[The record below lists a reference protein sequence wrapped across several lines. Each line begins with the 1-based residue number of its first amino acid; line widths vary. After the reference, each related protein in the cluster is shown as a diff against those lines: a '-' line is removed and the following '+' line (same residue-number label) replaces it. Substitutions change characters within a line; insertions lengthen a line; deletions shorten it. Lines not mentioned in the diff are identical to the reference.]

1 MVMAGETA
9 VPQTMRA
16 RILRA
21 AGQVIRDKGLARATT
36 KEIAEAAQ
44 CSEGSLYRH
53 FDSKEDLFLA
63 VLSEQLPAFLPAL
76 HELTS
81 RIGKGTVAA
90 NLERV
95 GMAALAFFDES
106 IPMFAS
112 VFAEPTLLA
121 QHSEWMRT
129 TDTGP
134 HRAVVL
140 VADYL
145 RGEQALRRV
154 HADVSAEEAAAM
166 LLGACYLRS
175 FTRQSN
181 PAKPISDQRFIRRLL
196 ATLFAGLTPPAA

>member
-1 MVMAGETA
+1 
-9 VPQTMRA
+9 MRA
-16 RILRA
+16 RIVQA

-53 FDSKEDLFLA
+53 FKSKEDLFLA

-76 HELTS
+76 HELTT
-81 RIGKGTVAA
+81 RVGRGTVRT

-95 GMAALAFFDES
+95 GLAALAFFDES

-140 VADYL
+140 VAEYL
-145 RGEQALRRV
+145 RGEQGLGRV
-154 HADVSAEEAAAM
+154 HADAGPEEAAAM

-175 FTRQSN
+175 FTRLSN
-181 PAKPISDQRFIRRLL
+181 PAKPISDQRFIRGLM
-196 ATLFAGLTPPAA
+196 ATLLAGLTPPPSAA